1 MKPRIRIAG
10 MIVACLFTTWGTAFA
25 QSCDDDSIASV
36 SEDGSRIILQSG
48 AVFKVDDPGD
58 QANAAAWVAEEDV
71 LNCDD
76 VYLINKD
83 ENGEKISVIR
93 LK

>member
-1 MKPRIRIAG
+1 MRNV
-10 MIVACLFTTWGTAFA
+10 IVACLFMTGVCGSAFA
-25 QSCDDDSIASV
+25 QTCDEDSISFV
-36 SEDGSRIILQSG
+36 SEDGSIIKLSSG

-58 QANAAAWVAEEDV
+58 QANAASWVAEEDV

-76 VYLINKD
+76 TYLINKD
-83 ENGEKISVIR
+83 EDGEKLSVIR